1 MRKLI
6 SEVPLKVR
14 FNEVDA
20 LRIVWHGHYVNYFED
35 GRQDF
40 GRKFGL
46 GYMDFFNEGYTVPIV
61 EVLVQHKHPLTF
73 GEEAIV
79 KTTFVNTQAAK
90 ILFNYEIVHK
100 DTSALI
106 CKGSTIQVFTKK
118 DTMELEL
125 YPPDFFLEWKKKHG
139 IS

>member
-1 MRKLI
+1 MSKLV
-6 SEVPLKVR
+6 SETPVRVR

-46 GYMDFFNEGYTVPIV
+46 GYLDVFNAGYTVPIV

-73 GEEAIV
+73 GEEAII
-79 KTTFVNTQAAK
+79 KTTYVDSPAAK
-90 ILFNYEIVHK
+90 ILFNYEIYNT
-100 DTSALI
+100 DNSTLI
-106 CKGSTIQVFTKK
+106 CKGSSIQVFTKK

-125 YPPDFFLEWKKKHG
+125 YPPEFYLQWKKDRG
-139 IS
+139 IL